1 MTEPTRVQAAAYR
14 PPDGGGG
21 PPRSRRPRLWLLAT
35 GAGLAVLA
43 LGAWFVFT
51 ALAVA
56 IDVRPAPDRLAIE
69 GGWSIPVGERH
80 LLRPGEYRVVAE
92 KTGYRVLTE
101 TFTVARDGD
110 DSFRFEMR
118 KKPGRLQLAT
128 EPAETTVLIDGEAV
142 GQTPLE
148 PIELEPGEH
157 RLTFRAPRHESA
169 EQTVLIE
176 GMDKLQ
182 TLNVTLTPAWAPVAI
197 DSVPAGAILSVDGEE
212 RGPTPQTVE
221 LGAGEHELQL
231 TQAGYQTWTRRIE
244 VVADEPQSL
253 GPIELAPA
261 PGRLDV
267 SSRPAGASVTV
278 AGEFRGRTPVEV
290 ALAPD
295 TDVSVRVARA
305 GHQSVTREFR
315 LAAGQRESLAVDLE
329 PVLGTI
335 QVAVSPEDAVVHVD
349 GEARGPGSRELR
361 LTAVAHDIRVTRPG
375 YAPFETEVT
384 PKPGETQRI
393 EAKLL
398 TEEAATLAEFSDT
411 ERTPAGGTMRLMPT
425 GQFTMGA
432 PRREQGARSNEVRR
446 EVKLTRPFY
455 IGVHEVSNERFRR
468 FRSGHSSGIVARKTL
483 DNDDQ
488 PVARVSWE
496 DAVAYCNWLS
506 DQAGLPRTYSGGE
519 LITPVTTGYR
529 LPTEAEWAW
538 AARFAGGRSLKYPWG
553 DAMPPTGRAGNYAD
567 ASAADLLD
575 ERLQDYDDGY
585 AAAAPIGRFAANAL
599 GLFDLGG
606 NVAEWIHDRYSAN
619 PGSGGVEADPLGPSS
634 GSARVVRGSSWRHG
648 RITPLRLSYREA
660 GSSPRDDLG
669 FRVARYAE

>member
-1 MTEPTRVQAAAYR
+1 MTEPTRVQPASYQ
-14 PPDGGGG
+14 PPDSGGRL
-21 PPRSRRPRLWLLAT
+21 PRSRRPRAWLLAT
-35 GAGLAVLA
+35 GAGLAALA

-51 ALAVA
+51 AVAVTV
-56 IDVRPAPDRLAIE
+56 DVSPAPERLAIE
-69 GGWSIPVGERH
+69 GGWSLPVGERY
-80 LLRPGEYRVVAE
+80 LLRPGEYRVVAD
-92 KTGYRVLTE
+92 KAGYRQLTE

-110 DSFRFEMR
+110 DTFRFEMR
-118 KKPGRLQLAT
+118 KKPGRLQLET
-128 EPAETTVLIDGEAV
+128 DPAEATVLIDGEMV
-142 GQTPLE
+142 GKTPLT

-157 RLTFRAPRHESA
+157 RLTVRAPRHQAA
-169 EQTVLIE
+169 EHTVSIE

-182 TLNVTLTPAWAPVAI
+182 TLSVSLTPAWAPVEI
-197 DSVPAGAILSVDGEE
+197 TSEPAGATLMVDGED

-231 TQAGYQTWTRRIE
+231 VQSGFRTWSHRIE
-244 VVADEPQSL
+244 VVADEPRSL
-253 GPIELAPA
+253 GPIELQPA
-261 PGRLDV
+261 AARLAV
-267 SSRPAGASVTV
+267 SSQPAGASVSV
-278 AGEFRGRTPVEV
+278 DGEYRGRTPVEV

-295 TDVSVRVARA
+295 TRSTVRVARA
-305 GHQSVTREFR
+305 GHRTVTREVR
-315 LAAGQRESLAVDLE
+315 LAADERDSLAVTLTPIVGE
-329 PVLGTI
+329 VRISVT
-335 QVAVSPEDAVVHVD
+335 PEDAEVHVD
-349 GEARGPGSRELR
+349 GQPHGTGSQTLS
-361 LTAVAHDIRVTRPG
+361 LTAVAHAVRVSKPG

-393 EAKLL
+393 EARLL
-398 TEEAATLAEFSDT
+398 TEEAAALAKFPDT
-411 ERTPAGGTMRLMPT
+411 ERTPAGGSMRLMPT
-425 GQFTMGA
+425 GRFTMGA

-446 EVKLTRPFY
+446 EIKLTRPFY
-455 IGVHEVSNERFRR
+455 IGVHEVTNERFRR
-468 FRSGHSSGIVARKTL
+468 FRPGHSSGIVARKTL

-506 DQAGLPRTYSGGE
+506 DQAGLPKAYSGGE
-519 LITPVTTGYR
+519 LVTPVTTGYR

-567 ASAADLLD
+567 VSAAELLD

-585 AAAAPIGRFAANAL
+585 AAAAPVGRFAANAL

-606 NVAEWIHDRYSAN
+606 NVAEWTHDRYSAN
-619 PGSGGVEADPLGPSS
+619 PGSGGVEADPFGPAS